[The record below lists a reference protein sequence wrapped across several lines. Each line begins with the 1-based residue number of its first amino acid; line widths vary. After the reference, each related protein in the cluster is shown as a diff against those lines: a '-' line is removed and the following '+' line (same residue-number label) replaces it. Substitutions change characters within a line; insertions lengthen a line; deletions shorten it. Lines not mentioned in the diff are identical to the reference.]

1 MLGSLTDALIVIV
14 VAILLLGGERDVSGH
29 VKEIGKLIGNI
40 RKSERDF
47 RNEITRELNLEEL
60 TGIGDEVTR
69 GVAGDVEGMGRGAG
83 GTGGVS
89 RARPYPRGS
98 SVQPQQD
105 ARVREL
111 EEEVRRLRMELEE
124 LRSRSMPGSG
134 PVADPARTSGAQ
146 ASSQEPRA
154 ANGSGEGGD
163 GPS

>member
-29 VKEIGKLIGNI
+29 VKEIGKLIGSI

-60 TGIGDEVTR
+60 TGIGNEVTR
-69 GVAGDVEGMGRGAG
+69 GVAGDVEEMGRGA
-83 GTGGVS
+83 GGVS

-134 PVADPARTSGAQ
+134 PMADPARTSGAQ
-146 ASSQEPRA
+146 ASSQEPRT

-163 GPS
+163 GSS

>member
-1 MLGSLTDALIVIV
+1 
-14 VAILLLGGERDVSGH
+14 

-60 TGIGDEVTR
+60 TGIGDEVAR
-69 GVAGDVEGMGRGAG
+69 GVAGDVEGINHG
-83 GTGGVS
+83 GGGVS

-98 SVQPQQD
+98 AAQPQQD

-124 LRSRSMPGSG
+124 LRSRSVSGSGSG
-134 PVADPARTSGAQ
+134 PMADPARTSGAQ
-146 ASSQEPRA
+146 ASSQEPRT
-154 ANGSGEGGD
+154 ANESGEGGD
-163 GPS
+163 GSS